1 MPACLQPAPEDGTKP
16 EYFHYSAQAQ
26 FAKDP
31 AIFIVPVLQ
40 FFGLPDYNFEPLRT
54 DDVKWV

>member
-1 MPACLQPAPEDGTKP
+1 ML
-16 EYFHYSAQAQ
+16 
-26 FAKDP
+26 AKDP

-54 DDVKWV
+54 SLFSQEYHESQATARTNLVQE